1 MGVNHPKADPQKTSF
16 HIIAEG
22 SKKRWTF
29 EAEDRLVKE
38 EWLYN
43 ILNVVADTGKYIMQ
57 ISYDCI
63 LQGAS
68 VN

>member
-1 MGVNHPKADPQKTSF
+1 V
-16 HIIAEG
+16 
-22 SKKRWTF
+22 
-29 EAEDRLVKE
+29 E

-43 ILNVVADTGKYIMQ
+43 ILNVVADTDKYIMQ

>member
-1 MGVNHPKADPQKTSF
+1 MWEQRDLRLEEWISMYYEWYLKVCWKVN
-16 HIIAEG
+16 E
-22 SKKRWTF
+22 
-29 EAEDRLVKE
+29 EE